1 MKKVIS
7 CVNAYCL
14 CVYESEISMPEDNVD
29 TTEETQLENLD
40 LDSDQAP
47 ELNDEYSEMKAMLDG
62 TTSEEVKKT
71 PPDKIKSILS
81 MRVPLIVKVAQKKMT
96 MENVLR
102 LSLGSIIQF
111 DKDVYENI
119 ELMVSNQTIGLGQPV
134 KIGENFGLR
143 LLQVGDLEHTIKSLG
158 GK

>member
-1 MKKVIS
+1 
-7 CVNAYCL
+7 
-14 CVYESEISMPEDNVD
+14 MPEENVD
-29 TTEETQLENLD
+29 ITDQSQSDITGDVTDREPD
-40 LDSDQAP
+40 LSDEFAA
-47 ELNDEYSEMKAMLDG
+47 MKDMLDG
-62 TTSEEVKKT
+62 NTSGGGESASNTVASKQV
-71 PPDKIKSILS
+71 KSILS

-96 MENVLR
+96 MENVLK

-119 ELMVSNQTIGLGQPV
+119 ELMVNNQTIGLGQPV

-143 LLQVGDLEHTIKSLG
+143 LLQVGDIEHTIKSLG

>member
-1 MKKVIS
+1 
-7 CVNAYCL
+7 
-14 CVYESEISMPEDNVD
+14 MPEDNVD
-29 TTEETQLENLD
+29 TTEQAEAENAD
-40 LDSDQAP
+40 FDIDQAP
-47 ELNDEYSEMKAMLDG
+47 ELSDEYAEMKEMLDG
-62 TTSEEVKKT
+62 STSEEPKSS

-81 MRVPLIVKVAQKKMT
+81 MRVPLIVKVAEKKMT
-96 MENVLR
+96 MEYVLR

-119 ELMVSNQTIGLGQPV
+119 ELMVNNQTIGLGQPV

-143 LLQVGDLEHTIKSLG
+143 LLQVGDLEQTIKSLG